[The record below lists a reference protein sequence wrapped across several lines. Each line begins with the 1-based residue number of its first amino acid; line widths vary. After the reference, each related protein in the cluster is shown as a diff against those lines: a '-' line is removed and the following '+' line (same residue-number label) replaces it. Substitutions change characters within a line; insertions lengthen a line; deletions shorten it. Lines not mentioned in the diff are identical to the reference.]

1 MPAAGLLL
9 AWAASAPDAVAARSR
24 LAYLV
29 YDPADLGA
37 FAQRGANAAE
47 RLPGRTDEPHLLGP
61 ERFAAALD
69 GPPPEPS
76 PRFFLEYPPPALAL
90 FRLEA
95 WAVGLTGLPPAAADA
110 FHTDV
115 AHHLPRT
122 DAEREVWGRLR
133 AATRLHVAL
142 MAAALVALLR
152 VLRPGPAA
160 WLLVLP
166 GAMYFSLLRYD
177 VLPALATAVAFGCAD
192 RKRWGWAGVWLAV
205 GVGLKLYPVLF
216 LPVLLRLAAA
226 GVSRDRKGAAAGG
239 RSDAPSSPAAAPL
252 RSRLTPDWLRFAAG
266 FTTTLALLAAASVAA
281 VGVEGSLA
289 PLRVQ
294 LGRALE
300 DGWGLYGRLL
310 PTALAYSSAGRL
322 GLLAAVVLACCWTR
336 PADLDAA
343 RRRCGLVL
351 LAFTQLA
358 VFWSPQWLVWFL
370 PLAVPLAAK
379 ERRTAWA
386 VLAVDATGYLSF
398 PVLWHLVWGHLP
410 AEWRP
415 PVTETLI
422 ALRSLAWA
430 WLGWRFLRGGP
441 RLPAAGFR
449 VEALR
454 EAVTPPRGLKW
465 RDVSRSGP
473 PLMRGT
479 TALQPVTVTF
489 EPLPDG
495 GLEDVPQAREP
506 RQAVAVYAWDGAG
519 WRPTGKLVFNLSAEE
534 LVQRLGERPA

>member
-1 MPAAGLLL
+1 MLVPAIGLLL
-9 AWAASAPDAVAARSR
+9 AWAATAPDALAARSR
-24 LAYLV
+24 LAYLA

-37 FAQRGANAAE
+37 FAQRGANAAT
-47 RLPGRTDEPHLLGP
+47 RLPGRTAEPRLLGP
-61 ERFAAALD
+61 GRFAEALD
-69 GPPPEPS
+69 GPPPDLS
-76 PRFFLEYPPPALAL
+76 PRFFLEYPLPALAL

-95 WAVGLTGLPPAAADA
+95 WAVGLTGLPAAAADA

-122 DAEREVWGRLR
+122 DTEREAWGRLR
-133 AATRLHVAL
+133 NVSRLHITL
-142 MAAALVALLR
+142 MAAALVALIL

-166 GAMYFSLLRYD
+166 GAVYFSLFRYD
-177 VLPALATAVAFGCAD
+177 VLPALATAVAFRCVD

-216 LPVLLRLAAA
+216 LPVLLRLAGFRFVPRRA
-226 GVSRDRKGAAAGG
+226 SEEEY
-239 RSDAPSSPAAAPL
+239 P
-252 RSRLTPDWLRFAAG
+252 RSRVGVRTKSGRLTAG
-266 FTTTLALLAAASVAA
+266 FIVTLALLAASSVAA
-281 VGVEGSLA
+281 VGVEGAFA

-294 LGRALE
+294 LGREPEL
-300 DGWGLYGRLL
+300 DGWTLYGRLL
-310 PTALAYSSAGRL
+310 PTALADSSAGRL

-336 PADLDAA
+336 PADPDAA
-343 RRRCGLVL
+343 RRRCGLIL

-370 PLAVPLAAK
+370 PLAVPLAAR

-386 VLAVDATGYLSF
+386 VAAVDVTGYLSF
-398 PVLWHLVWGHLP
+398 PVLFHLVWGNLP

-415 PVTETLI
+415 PVVEGMI
-422 ALRSLAWA
+422 GLRTLAWG
-430 WLGWRFLRGGP
+430 WLGWRLLRGGP
-441 RLPAAGFR
+441 RLPSAGFR
-449 VEALR
+449 VEELQ

-465 RDVSRSGP
+465 QGVSPAGP
-473 PLMRGT
+473 PLMHGT
-479 TALQPVTVTF
+479 TALQPVTVSF

-506 RQAVAVYAWDGAG
+506 RQAVAVYAWDGDG
-519 WRPTGKLVFNLSAEE
+519 WRPTGKLVFNLSAADV
-534 LVQRLGERPA
+534 VQRLGERPA